1 MEQSMLDQ
9 IQLMKVFV
17 AVAEEQGFAAGSR
30 RLNMSPPTV
39 TRAIATL
46 EERLSVKL
54 FNRTT
59 RYVRVTDAGLRYLD
73 DVRRILDDIALAN
86 EAAQGV
92 NASPQ
97 GTISVTAPVL
107 FGQQFVLPT
116 VLQYLNSHPKTKVD
130 SVFLDRVVNM
140 LEEGYDVGVRI
151 GELPDSSMRAKKV
164 GSVRLALVASPEY
177 LIRNGIPQHFS
188 ELNGHSLIE
197 VQVGSL
203 NQDWKFTEN
212 DKLINLHIKSR
223 LKVTTNQAAIN
234 AAVAGFGIT
243 RVVSYQVADELLNNK
258 LKFILEPFEQTPLPI
273 NIIHREDRLSSTK
286 VRSFIDLLAENLSK
300 QTAFN

>member
-1 MEQSMLDQ
+1 MLDQ
-9 IQLMKVFV
+9 IQLMTVFV
-17 AVAEEQGFAAGSR
+17 AVAEEQGFASASR

-59 RYVRVTDAGLRYLD
+59 RHVRVTEAGLRYLD
-73 DVRRILDDIALAN
+73 DVKGILDDITLAN
-86 EAAQGV
+86 EAVQGV

-97 GTISVTAPVL
+97 GNISVTAPVL
-107 FGQQFVLPT
+107 FGQQYVLPS
-116 VLQYLNSHPKTKVD
+116 VLEYLNTHPKTKVNA
-130 SVFLDRVVNM
+130 VFLDRIVNM

-177 LIRNGIPQHFS
+177 LNENGIPQHFS
-188 ELNGHSLIE
+188 ELNDHSLIE
-197 VQVGSL
+197 TQVGSL
-203 NQDWKFTEN
+203 NQDWKFSESG
-212 DKLINLHIKSR
+212 KLINYPIKSR
-223 LKVTTNQAAIN
+223 LKVSTNQAAIN

-243 RVVSYQVADELLNNK
+243 RVISYQVANKLQNNK
-258 LKFILEPFEQTPLPI
+258 LKFVLESFEQAPLPI

-286 VRSFIDLLAENLSK
+286 VRSFIDLLAENLAK

>member
-1 MEQSMLDQ
+1 MLDQ
-9 IQLMKVFV
+9 IQLMSVFV
-17 AVAEEQGFAAGSR
+17 AVAEEQGFAAASR

-59 RYVRVTDAGLRYLD
+59 RYVRVTEAGLRYLD
-73 DVRRILDDIALAN
+73 DVKRILDDITLAN

-97 GTISVTAPVL
+97 GSISVTAPVL
-107 FGQQFVLPT
+107 FGQQYVLPS
-116 VLQYLNSHPKTKVD
+116 VLEYLNTNPKTKVNA
-130 SVFLDRVVNM
+130 VFLDRIVNM

-177 LIRNGIPQHFS
+177 LSKNGIPQHFS
-188 ELNGHSLIE
+188 ELNAHSLIE
-197 VQVGSL
+197 TQVGSL

-212 DKLINLHIKSR
+212 GKLINYHIKSR

-243 RVVSYQVADELLNNK
+243 RVVSYQVANELRDNT
-258 LKFILEPFEQTPLPI
+258 LKFVLEPFEQAPLPI
-273 NIIHREDRLSSTK
+273 NIIHREDRLSSAK
-286 VRSFIDLLAENLSK
+286 VRSFIDLLALNLNK

>member
-1 MEQSMLDQ
+1 MLDQ
-9 IQLMKVFV
+9 VQLMYVFV
-17 AVAEEQGFAAGSR
+17 AVAEEQGFAAASR

-46 EERLSVKL
+46 EDRLSVKL

-59 RYVRVTDAGLRYLD
+59 RYVRVTDAGVRYLD
-73 DVRRILDDIALAN
+73 DVKRILEDITLAN
-86 EAAQGV
+86 EAAQGL

-97 GTISVTAPVL
+97 GNISVTAPVL
-107 FGQQFVLPT
+107 FGQQYVLPSI
-116 VLQYLNSHPKTKVD
+116 LQYLNTHPKTKVNA
-130 SVFLDRVVNM
+130 VFLDRIVNM

-151 GELPDSSMRAKKV
+151 GELPDSSIRAKKV

-177 LIRNGIPQHFS
+177 LSKKGIPQHFS
-188 ELNGHSLIE
+188 ELSAHSLIE

-203 NQDWKFTEN
+203 NQDWKFSEKG
-212 DKLINLHIKSR
+212 KLINHHIKSR

-243 RVVSYQVADELLNNK
+243 RVVSYQVANELRDNK
-258 LKFILEPFEQTPLPI
+258 LKFILEPFEQAPLPI
-273 NIIHREDRLSSTK
+273 NIIHREDRLSSAK
-286 VRSFIDLLAENLSK
+286 VRSFIDLLARNLSK

>member
-1 MEQSMLDQ
+1 MLDQ
-9 IQLMKVFV
+9 IQLMSVFV
-17 AVAEEQGFAAGSR
+17 AVAEEQGFAAASR

-59 RYVRVTDAGLRYLD
+59 RHVRVTDAGIRYLD
-73 DVRRILDDIALAN
+73 DVKRILDDIALAN

-92 NASPQ
+92 NATPQ

-107 FGQQFVLPT
+107 FGQQYVLPS
-116 VLQYLNSHPKTKVD
+116 VIEYLNTHPKTKVNT
-130 SVFLDRVVNM
+130 VFLDRIVNM

-177 LIRNGIPQHFS
+177 LKKYGIPQHYS
-188 ELNGHSLIE
+188 ELNTHSLIE
-197 VQVGSL
+197 VQVGNL
-203 NQDWKFTEN
+203 NQDWKFVEN
-212 DKLINLHIKSR
+212 GKIINQHIKSR

-243 RVVSYQVADELLNNK
+243 RIVSYQVANELQNNK
-258 LKFILEPFEQTPLPI
+258 LKFVLEPFEQAPLPI
-273 NIIHREDRLSSTK
+273 NIIHREDRLSSAK
-286 VRSFIDLLAENLSK
+286 VRSFIDLLASNLNE

>member
-1 MEQSMLDQ
+1 MLDQ

>member
-1 MEQSMLDQ
+1 MLDQ
-9 IQLMKVFV
+9 IQLMSVFV
-17 AVAEEQGFAAGSR
+17 AVAEEQGFAAASR

-59 RYVRVTDAGLRYLD
+59 RYVRVTDAGVRYLD
-73 DVRRILDDIALAN
+73 DVKRILEDITLAN

-97 GTISVTAPVL
+97 GSISVTAPVL
-107 FGQQFVLPT
+107 FGQQYVLPS
-116 VLQYLNSHPKTKVD
+116 VLQYLKTHPKTNVNA
-130 SVFLDRVVNM
+130 VFLDRIVNM

-164 GSVRLALVASPEY
+164 GAVRLALVASPEY
-177 LIRNGIPQHFS
+177 LNKHGIPQHLS
-188 ELNGHSLIE
+188 ELNAHSLIE

-203 NQDWKFTEN
+203 KQDWSFIEN
-212 DKLINLHIKSR
+212 GKLIHHHVKSR

-234 AAVAGFGIT
+234 AAVASFGIT
-243 RVVSYQVADELLNNK
+243 RVVSYQVTNELQENK
-258 LKFILEPFEQTPLPI
+258 LKFVLEPFEQAPLPI
-273 NIIHREDRLSSTK
+273 NIIHREDRLSSVK
-286 VRSFIDLLAENLSK
+286 VRSFIDLLAKNLSK